1 MHCKKNLLCAVILLV
16 MTLAT
21 TGCGGKKE
29 IKPIELPDLGENNVS
44 ERYVSN
50 DFGFYFHY
58 PNDWNIYEDL
68 FKNTE
73 LSKTVLVSPHKG
85 KDVELFSLTVVVKK
99 YDKVKTVIDDAFLE
113 EVRQSFESEGQE
125 VLELKRGK
133 AKEKYPA
140 LVAKVR
146 KKADSKNVLYTK
158 QLIFI
163 AGKRLFVLTFQGLNK
178 FFTKYEPV
186 LNYFNEGFHVIE

>member
-1 MHCKKNLLCAVILLV
+1 
-16 MTLAT
+16 
-21 TGCGGKKE
+21 
-29 IKPIELPDLGENNVS
+29 
-44 ERYVSN
+44 
-50 DFGFYFHY
+50 
-58 PNDWNIYEDL
+58 
-68 FKNTE
+68 
-73 LSKTVLVSPHKG
+73 
-85 KDVELFSLTVVVKK
+85 VVVKK